1 MTKILT
7 VLARGLDNCGVTV
20 NSIQFTNFVNTLDNY
35 EAACVV
41 NTDIVWGRKSNIK
54 GNLIKL
60 SFTKQ
65 YNDLENL
72 VNQYDKIIFMCTPL
86 VKSSDEIKQSFVNI
100 LYYAKKQGKF
110 CTYCQFDHKIRSLR
124 TNMYSES
131 KYFHIWKQFDVIFN
145 HSYNN
150 DFIKKYIEPNNITYN
165 KIVCRGYND
174 IVNLFAIDFD
184 NLRNRFWKPFEEKHQ
199 KTLKFIGRDANW
211 KGPWLTRDIHYKY
224 LKDDNW
230 ITTIEGIGLSIGV
243 LNDVYK
249 QIKPAKIPRDD
260 VNIKYIKPT
269 IANVAKINS
278 EDIDLKTNQGA
289 YIMPPYSH
297 DDAMDRLSKT
307 QFGTEL
313 LLLPDYFCVDTIEN
327 AMFEI
332 VAVGCVPVF
341 RKYWADNFEILG
353 RKLSSWSFEENGI
366 ILLDEENP
374 DEAIKLM
381 TKLSSNKEEYDIAR
395 EKAYMFMKELF
406 DVKPIYTKFLNEL
419 N

>member
-35 EAACVV
+35 EATCVV

-86 VKSSDEIKQSFVNI
+86 VKSSDEIKQSFVDI

-110 CTYCQFDHKIRSLR
+110 CAYCQFDHKIRSLR
-124 TNMYSES
+124 TNMYADPQ
-131 KYFHIWKQFDVIFN
+131 YFHIWKQFDVIFN

-150 DFIKKYIEPNNITYN
+150 DFIKKYIEPNNIEHN
-165 KIVCRGYND
+165 KIVCRGYDD
-174 IVNLFAIDFD
+174 IVNLFAIDFED
-184 NLRNRFWKPFEEKHQ
+184 FRSRFWKSFEEKQH

-211 KGPWLTRDIHYKY
+211 KGPWLVRDIHYKY
-224 LKDDNW
+224 LKENNW
-230 ITTIEGIGLSIGV
+230 ITTIEGIGLTIGV

-249 QIKPAKIPRDD
+249 KIKPIKIPRDD
-260 VNIKYIKPT
+260 VNIEYIKPT
-269 IANVAKINS
+269 IANVARINS
-278 EDIDLKTNQGA
+278 GNIKFETNQGA

-297 DDAMDRLSKT
+297 DDAMDRLSKS

-313 LLLPDYFCVDTIEN
+313 LLMPDYFCVDTIEN

-341 RKYWADNFEILG
+341 RKQWADNFEILG
-353 RKLSSWSFEENGI
+353 KKLSDWSFEQNGI
-366 ILLDEENP
+366 ILLDENNP
-374 DEAIKLM
+374 NEAIELM
-381 TKLSSNKEEYDIAR
+381 NTLSDDKIAYDSAR
-395 EKAYMFMKELF
+395 EKAYMFMKTLF
-406 DVKPIYTKFLNEL
+406 DVKPVYSKLLKEL
-419 N
+419 